1 MARQQMILESQR
13 AELLANWTRG
23 LELARDD
30 REDEHDPRPVVKLF
44 NPCGAA
50 TWLLTELKPDEDGGE
65 PDIAFGL
72 CDLGHGS
79 PELGYV
85 SLEELASVKLMRG
98 LLYIERDEHF
108 TATKTISEYTQA
120 ARIARRIEA

>member
-1 MARQQMILESQR
+1 MARQTMILDSQR

-23 LELARDD
+23 CELAYAD

-44 NPCGAA
+44 NPCGRA
-50 TWLLTELKPDEDGGE
+50 TWLLTELKPDEDGGD

-72 CDLGHGS
+72 CDLGSGF

-85 SLEELASVKLMRG
+85 SLSDLSAVRLPFGM
-98 LLYIERDEHF
+98 YIERDEHF
-108 TATKTISEYTQA
+108 TASKTISDYTQA

>member
-1 MARQQMILESQR
+1 MARQKMILDSQR
-13 AELLANWTRG
+13 AELLANWMRG
-23 LELARDD
+23 GELANDN

-44 NPCGAA
+44 NPCGRA
-50 TWLLTELKPDEDGGE
+50 TWLLTELKPDEDGGD

-72 CDLGHGS
+72 CDLGSGS

-85 SLEELASVKLMRG
+85 SLSELAKVRLPFGM
-98 LLYIERDEHF
+98 YIERDEHF
-108 TATKTISEYTQA
+108 TASKTISDYTQA